1 MKNTL
6 RVLGVMS
13 GTSLDGLDLALCEF
27 HAQENKIS
35 YRIIQAET
43 VAYTNEWKNKLLH
56 TMEGSAVE
64 LTYTDRELGQYIGEH
79 VHLFLKKNH
88 LTADAVASH
97 GHTIFHRPKDGV
109 TLQIGHPAMIHA
121 ATSLPIVGDFRSVD
135 VALGGQG
142 APLVPIGDLLL
153 FKDYK
158 VCINIGGI
166 ANLSVKKED
175 RLEAYDIVV
184 ANMVTNH
191 LVKPL
196 GLDYDDKGNLAKS
209 GKLIPALYQ
218 SLQANPFYDIS
229 GPKSLGR
236 EDIEQHVFPLLE
248 LYSKHSVE
256 DLLRTIT
263 EHTADQIALALKK
276 ENITANDK
284 VLITGGGAYNDFL
297 ISQIKEKYNDCTLV
311 IPSAETIEF
320 KEALIFAFLG
330 FLRIRQETNTLA
342 MVTGAN
348 KNSIG
353 GGIYGSLRTLLD

>member
-43 VAYTNEWKNKLLH
+43 IAYSNEWKNKLLH
-56 TMEGSAVE
+56 AMEGSAVE
-64 LTYTDRELGQYIGEH
+64 LTYTDIELGKYIGEQIQS
-79 VHLFLKKNH
+79 FIKKNH
-88 LTADAVASH
+88 LTADVIASH
-97 GHTIFHRPKDGV
+97 GHTIFHRPKDSV
-109 TLQIGHPAMIHA
+109 TLQIGHPATIHA
-121 ATSLPIVGDFRSVD
+121 STSLPVVADFRSVD

-142 APLVPIGDLLL
+142 APLVPMGDLLL

-191 LVKPL
+191 LVKPH
-196 GLDYDDKGNLAKS
+196 GLDYDDKGHIAKS
-209 GKLIPALYQ
+209 GHIILSLYE
-218 SLQANPFYDIS
+218 SLQAIPFYQIE

-236 EDIEQHVFPLLE
+236 EDIEKQIFPLLE
-248 LYSKHSVE
+248 LHSKNSME
-256 DLLRTIT
+256 DLLRTVT

-276 ENITANDK
+276 ENLTANDK
-284 VLITGGGAYNDFL
+284 VLITGGGAYNDYL
-297 ISQIKEKYNDCTLV
+297 ISLIKEKCAGVSIV
-311 IPSAETIEF
+311 IPSTETIEF

-342 MVTGAN
+342 MVTGAM
-348 KNSIG
+348 KDSIG